1 MNEINDESSGLPIRD
16 NIQITDEIKGYWN
29 EIARWGQFFGIISF
43 VFFGILALTL
53 TIVLFT
59 GAGAF
64 LGTGMMSG
72 LGVPV
77 VLMSILSAAV
87 FFIAFYH
94 WKFGTK
100 LRHAI
105 KEDDNE
111 SLEIAFENF
120 KKLYQFSGYLLIAY
134 ILFYLIL
141 LFTVGSSVGNLN
153 NFNTQNSLLNQL
165 YNGKYS

>member
-16 NIQITDEIKGYWN
+16 TIQITDEIKGYWK
-29 EIARWGQFFGIISF
+29 EIARWGQFFGVISF
-43 VFFGILALTL
+43 VFFGFLALML
-53 TIVLFT
+53 TIFLFT

-64 LGTGMMSG
+64 LGTGMISG
-72 LGVPV
+72 LGLPV
-77 VLMSILSAAV
+77 VMISILSAAV

-111 SLEIAFENF
+111 SLEIAFNNF
-120 KKLYQFSGYLLIAY
+120 RKLYQFSGYLLIAY
-134 ILFYLIL
+134 ILLYLII
-141 LFTVGSSVGNLN
+141 LFFAGSLIGNLN
-153 NFNTQNSLLNQL
+153 NFTTQNSLLNPL
-165 YNGKYS
+165 NHGKYI